1 MASSVEKESANEEV
15 VSLEL
20 PAPPGW
26 KKKFLPKQGGTPKK
40 NEIIFTA
47 PTGEEISNKKQLEQY
62 LKAHTG
68 GPAASE
74 FDWGSGE
81 TPRRSARI
89 SEKAKAAPPRETE
102 PPKKRSRKTS
112 ASKQDNK
119 EKEAASEK
127 NEETKVDET
136 QENQKTEKD
145 AAHDETKEDVV
156 KENHDENES
165 QLPKDAETTSEAGEG
180 SLKDASAEKDVN
192 SGITQNEKETSHKKP
207 QVEVVKDVNF
217 GQQGKEDISS
227 AGEKKYEV
235 EEKENE
241 KSNRNDEHTGSGVD
255 EGSKTVVEATQ
266 NGRK

>member
-1 MASSVEKESANEEV
+1 M
-15 VSLEL
+15 
-20 PAPPGW
+20 
-26 KKKFLPKQGGTPKK
+26 
-40 NEIIFTA
+40 
-47 PTGEEISNKKQLEQY
+47 EQY

-119 EKEAASEK
+119 EKEAAFEK
-127 NEETKVDET
+127 NEETKVDVT

-145 AAHDETKEDVV
+145 AAHGETKEDVV
-156 KENHDENES
+156 KDENES

-180 SLKDASAEKDVN
+180 SLKDASAVKDVVN

-217 GQQGKEDISS
+217 GQQGKEDKLS

-235 EEKENE
+235 DEKEKE